1 MVLYLFDL
9 DQEEECQ
16 RMQES
21 NKNHYEGLLHHTEE
35 NILARVVMILIVIG
49 DHIEMEGPLK
59 EEGTKVRMEDHQIEE
74 TIRIE
79 DILEEGIQIKEEDP
93 LIMED
98 PLMMEDP
105 LIMEDSQEMDNILD
119 TLEDKDHQDPKD
131 PLDQ

>member
-9 DQEEECQ
+9 ELEEEYQ

-21 NKNHYEGLLHHTEE
+21 NKNHFKELPHHTEE
-35 NILARVVMILIVIG
+35 TILVRVVMTLIMMG
-49 DHIEMEGPLK
+49 DHIEIEGPLK
-59 EEGTKVRMEDHQIEE
+59 EEGTKVRMGGCQIEE

-79 DILEEGIQIKEEDP
+79 DILKEGIQIKVGDP

-105 LIMEDSQEMDNILD
+105 
-119 TLEDKDHQDPKD
+119 
-131 PLDQ
+131 